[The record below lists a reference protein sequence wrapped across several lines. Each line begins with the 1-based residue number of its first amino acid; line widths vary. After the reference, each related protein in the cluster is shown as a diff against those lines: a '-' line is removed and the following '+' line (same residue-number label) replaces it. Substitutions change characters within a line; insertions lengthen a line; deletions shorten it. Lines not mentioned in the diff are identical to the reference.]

1 MAFKKGESGNPS
13 GRRPGTTA
21 GAKLRKSIETKA
33 PAILKTVIDAAIGG
47 DLAAC
52 KILLDRI
59 IPVLKAQALPV
70 IVDVGASLP
79 ETGGNVINATMAGQI
94 PPDIGA
100 ALIAALSNQS
110 KLVEVE
116 ELVKRLDALEA
127 RK

>member
-1 MAFKKGESGNPS
+1 MAFKKGESGNPA

-21 GAKLRKSIETKA
+21 GAKLRQSIESKA
-33 PAILKTVIDAAIGG
+33 PAILKAVIDAAIGG

-70 IVDVGASLP
+70 IVDVGSTLP
-79 ETGGNVINATMAGQI
+79 ETGGNVINATMTGQI

-100 ALIAALSNQS
+100 ALIAALSSQS
-110 KLVEVE
+110 KLIEIE
-116 ELVKRLDALEA
+116 ELMKRVEALES
-127 RK
+127 KK